1 LLIRS
6 APTCSARLLTRPAA
20 LVILLAGGLAAA
32 CGSSSVTNVTAP
44 DGSRCAASVTADP
57 VTVVPDG
64 GTVTVAIAAEREC
77 TWSARSDASW
87 LLLRQTSGQ
96 GEATVSAT
104 VARNEQPVSRSAAL
118 TVNDQRLTIT
128 QQPRPCDLSLQGFAG
143 TVPFA
148 GGTGTVRVT
157 TIAGCAWTA
166 TSSAPWLLVQT
177 PTGSGTAD
185 VRFNALANDGPAREA
200 GITIAGQTTVITQA
214 AVVVAPVCTYAINS
228 QSQAFPVSGG
238 TGSVTVS
245 TPSDC
250 EWTATGGTSWVRL
263 LTTSGNGPGQAQ
275 YQVDPNPTTQAR
287 QATLT
292 IAGRVHTVTQ
302 SGLTCTYAVSPPNA
316 SFSASGGT
324 GSLQVNTLGGCTWNA
339 SSNAGW
345 IVVGTPSGNG
355 TGQVSY
361 QVLPNTF
368 ANGRSGTI
376 TVGGQTHTV
385 TQAAPCTY
393 AIDPP
398 SATYTA
404 AGGQGTLSLATGAGC
419 TWTATSSVPW
429 ITVGNPSGTGPADVG
444 YAVAANTGTTLR
456 SGTVT
461 IAGQTHA
468 VTQAAPCTYAIVPPS
483 ATSTAASGQGTVS
496 LTTGAG
502 CTWTATSSA
511 PWITVGSPSGTG
523 SASVGYAVA
532 ANTPTTPRS
541 GTVTIGGQT
550 HTVTQAGALPTC
562 TYTINPTS
570 ATYAAGGGQGT
581 EALTTGPT
589 CALTATSSATWI
601 TVGSPTGSVSA
612 GVGFAVA
619 DNTTTTPRSGTV
631 TIGGQAH
638 TVTQAGALP
647 TCTYTINPTSAA
659 YAAGGGQGTVALTT
673 GPTCAWTATSSATWI
688 TVGSP
693 SGTGSAG
700 VGYAVAA
707 NTTTTPRSG
716 TVTIGGQTHTV
727 TQAGAIVCTYSV
739 SPGSVTV
746 AASASQG
753 SVTLTTQAS
762 CAWTA
767 TSNVTWLTLVP
778 GPASGAGTTTV
789 GYSIAANTAT
799 TQRVG
804 TLTIG
809 GQTHTVTQAGAIVC
823 AYAITPEERTFGSS
837 GGPGTIELTTEPSCT
852 WNAIASAGWVTV
864 LNPDGTGSAE
874 IAYSVS
880 ASGGTRLAT
889 VTVGGQS
896 HRITQTSMA
905 GP

>member
-64 GTVTVAIAAEREC
+64 GTVTVAISAEREC

-398 SATYTA
+398 SATYSA

-429 ITVGNPSGTGPADVG
+429 ITVGNPSGTGAAVVG
-444 YAVAANTGTTLR
+444 YAVAANTGATLR
-456 SGTVT
+456 SGTVSR
-461 IAGQTHA
+461 AGRTHA

-483 ATSTAASGQGTVS
+483 ATYTAASGQGTVS

-532 ANTPTTPRS
+532 ANTTTTPRS

-550 HTVTQAGALPTC
+550 
-562 TYTINPTS
+562 
-570 ATYAAGGGQGT
+570 
-581 EALTTGPT
+581 
-589 CALTATSSATWI
+589 
-601 TVGSPTGSVSA
+601 
-612 GVGFAVA
+612 
-619 DNTTTTPRSGTV
+619 
-631 TIGGQAH
+631 H

-753 SVTLTTQAS
+753 SVTLTTQAG